1 MVNENATTS
10 VLLALNDNPTSMVM
24 SYHLERYGFIVNS
37 ARTNESLLETAERI
51 EPNIIVVDED
61 LPGNMNSSDTCNML
75 KNKARTKNAYI
86 ILASK
91 AEEKKDT
98 SIDSYIKKPFA
109 PSELVGKIK
118 AFAKENSTTAT
129 KKILCYHDIEM
140 DVTAFK
146 LTRFDKAIHLGPTE
160 FKILQCLLELPG
172 RVLSRDHIKNYV
184 WGHNSQVEPRT
195 IDVHINRLRNAL
207 KDNGDEV
214 PLIRTIRASG
224 YSLNAPRELVRV

>member
-10 VLLALNDNPTSMVM
+10 VLLALNDTPTSMVM

-51 EPNIIVVDED
+51 EPNIVILDED
-61 LPGNMNSSDTCNML
+61 LPGDISSMATCNSL
-75 KNKARTKNAYI
+75 KKKTRTKNTAMI
-86 ILASK
+86 FAAKTEIENS
-91 AEEKKDT
+91 
-98 SIDSYIKKPFA
+98 SIDAFIKKPFS
-109 PSELVGKIK
+109 PSELVNKIK
-118 AFAKENSTTAT
+118 AFAKKNTTAT

-140 DVTAFK
+140 DVNALK
-146 LTRFDKAIHLGPTE
+146 ITRFGKTIHLGPTE

-172 RVLSRDHIKNYV
+172 RILSRDHIKNYV

-207 KDNGDEV
+207 KDHGDEV